1 MAEAIYANFLHGEEQ
16 YGQVKTIFGMISE
29 RLHFLNITTNRSL
42 FSPPTSNDKSIKGIS
57 VPPTYN
63 DKMTRL
69 LLSLCDCADVKFHQ
83 LGEFLKRGGDP
94 NGVIDHTGD
103 APLHRLIRIGASTD
117 CVELLLNWGANPK
130 AVNQK
135 GRTPL
140 MLICDSED
148 TSAGR
153 LHITRLLLKSYH
165 KAEVNA
171 FDHGGRSAAIFAVSN
186 NNIWI
191 LRELLLAG
199 ASATLRK
206 PNHDV
211 DYSSSGKSS
220 SSSSSSSSDMMS
232 NNGIIGGYRSLLE
245 TSMFC
250 REIAI
255 EPIRQPTL
263 DDYMID
269 VTTTTARY
277 RNNNNLIIRYHHLC
291 SVTYTPYQCHS
302 Y

>member
-1 MAEAIYANFLHGEEQ
+1 MAEAIYADFLHSEEQ
-16 YGQVKTIFGMISE
+16 YGQVKTFLGIIRE
-29 RLHFLNITTNRSL
+29 RLHVLNITTNRSL
-42 FSPPTSNDKSIKGIS
+42 FSPPTSNDKSTKGS
-57 VPPTYN
+57 TVPITYN

-69 LLSLCDCADVKFHQ
+69 LLSLCDCSDVKFHQ

-103 APLHRLIRIGASTD
+103 APLHRLIRIGASAD
-117 CVELLLNWGANPK
+117 CVELLLTWGANPK
-130 AVNQK
+130 AINQK

-171 FDHGGRSAAIFAVSN
+171 FDYGGRSAAIYAVSN
-186 NNIWI
+186 NNIWL

-206 PNHDV
+206 PSHDV
-211 DYSSSGKSS
+211 DYTSSGKS
-220 SSSSSSSSDMMS
+220 DMS
-232 NNGIIGGYRSLLE
+232 NHQGIVGGYRSLLE
-245 TSMFC
+245 TSSFC
-250 REIAI
+250 REIAL
-255 EPIRQPTL
+255 EPIREPTL

-269 VTTTTARY
+269 VTTETTTTAR
-277 RNNNNLIIRYHHLC
+277 
-291 SVTYTPYQCHS
+291 
-302 Y
+302 